1 MLLITTKVV
10 GGIQEIDRKP
20 EFWSTTWEECVE
32 FVGISLEEGYYQ
44 IDTENFIHYSNSIIR
59 HSIVL
64 SRYQASMF
72 LIKGDIQ
79 VWLLIGD
86 ISKPGNEVWLLFS
99 VNKEDMLDPFT
110 MIYHEMLDE
119 LRNFIIDIQRQHL
132 KLKTRLG
139 L

>member
-32 FVGISLEEGYYQ
+32 FVGISLGEEYYQ

-99 VNKEDMLDPFT
+99 VNKEDILDPFT
-110 MIYHEMLDE
+110 MIYREMLDE
-119 LRNFIIDIQRQHL
+119 LRNFVL
-132 KLKTRLG
+132 KRMI
-139 L
+139 